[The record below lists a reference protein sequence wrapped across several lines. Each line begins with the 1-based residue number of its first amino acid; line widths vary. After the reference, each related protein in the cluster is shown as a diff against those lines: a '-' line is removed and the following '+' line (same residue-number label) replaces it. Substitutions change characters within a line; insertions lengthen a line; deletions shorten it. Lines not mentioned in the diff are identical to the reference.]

1 MTTTVDDTGNAFR
14 NAIADLRRR
23 RIFRVAGAYA
33 VIAWVIIEAS
43 DVVLPALGLP
53 DAAITWVVL
62 AALAGFPLVLV
73 LTWVFDL
80 TGGRIV
86 RTVPDATDH
95 ARVVRLASVSLIV
108 ITALIAVAAVWIVK
122 PGLRLGTAPDNSIA
136 VLPFVDLSENQDS
149 EYFGDGIAEEVLN
162 RLVSIDGLRVAART
176 SSFAFRRGENDVR
189 DIGAALDV
197 ATVLEGSVRRSG
209 DRVRI
214 TAQLIEAA
222 DGYHLWSQTFD
233 RRLDDIFAIQ
243 DEISIAIIDALKLT
257 LIGPMPVMA
266 GRETANIKAY
276 DLYLLGRHHWHNRTQ
291 ESLGRARNLFEE
303 AIALDPDFALAHSG
317 LADTYLL
324 MDGYGELSS
333 DEAVRRAEP
342 HVARALA
349 LDSGLAEAYASLGLL
364 RLNSNDPAA
373 AELALRSATEINP
386 NYSMAHMWLG
396 LALEKAGDI
405 QGAHEAFTRSALLDP
420 LHPVV
425 NHNVARSFRRFGE
438 YETARSYL
446 GRIVERDPAD
456 PRGRLAIAE
465 LDLQSGQLVD
475 AARLATGLLESGDPR
490 EMTPSNL
497 ILASVM
503 SRIGE
508 FDRAA
513 RYLAEIPA
521 ESDKGFAD
529 GERMRLA
536 IATNDRD
543 KLLEISAR
551 GIARSGDCADY
562 TVHDMRRLGCVLS
575 GMSLVFAD
583 QEAAGL
589 AELQAALPAALE
601 FMVEATPELAAAIH
615 LISARASAALG
626 DAAQAERSLEASRA
640 VGEGALAEG
649 WRLPGLYFNLAVA
662 SVHLGDERL
671 ASDYFDRAID
681 GGWTDYWIYA
691 TQEDMREVFDSPS
704 VRDQAAVLTAR
715 LAEARVRILGILD
728 SPDSD
733 AAIAMAD

>member
-303 AIALDPDFALAHSG
+303 AIALDPDFA
-317 LADTYLL
+317 
-324 MDGYGELSS
+324 
-333 DEAVRRAEP
+333 
-342 HVARALA
+342 
-349 LDSGLAEAYASLGLL
+349 LAEAYASLGLL

-671 ASDYFDRAID
+671 ASNYFDRAID

-704 VRDQAAVLTAR
+704 FRDQAAVLTAR